1 MGLAPF
7 LYAAHIVRPSEVV
20 AVLRNIEPTLL
31 ACSFGGLAAFEL
43 GAISLPSP
51 VSMVG
56 GEEISAA
63 RTLGL
68 SRSFCH

>member
-20 AVLRNIEPTLL
+20 AVLRFIEPTLL
-31 ACSFGGLAAFEL
+31 ACRFAGLAAFGL
-43 GAISLPSP
+43 GTISLLPP
-51 VSMVG
+51 VAMVG
-56 GEEISAA
+56 SEENSAA
-63 RTLGL
+63 RAFAL